1 MIDLHPGPV
10 FSRKVRCWN
19 SAHGCNFAGP
29 VSALLEH
36 FENDCVHHRASCP
49 RCHQDVPQLHLVQHC
64 ADNCSPA
71 SGERGVEPTPPV
83 LNDLEKACAE
93 FRQTFAQLW
102 DQNYEPQTSLNSVSR
117 DLKHGL
123 PTETIQALLC
133 AISAFEDTGTMH
145 CVTGFAPGLD
155 WRPLDFVEPLPS
167 DRVCELCGVLARRA
181 TALPCS
187 HLLCETCYEGVVA
200 CGRCPLDGD
209 THNVD
214 SVKMI
219 DLHPGPVLKL
229 KVRCWNSAHG
239 CNFTGPVSAI
249 LEHFE
254 NDCVHHRA
262 LCPRCHQDV
271 PRLHLVQHCAD
282 NCSPASGERGVEPTR
297 PVLSDLEKACAEFRQ
312 SFAELRNQNY
322 ELQTS
327 LNSVARDLKHGL
339 PSETIQT
346 LLCAIS
352 GILRDDRVAPIVEM
366 TLSSC
371 TGSRGGSSSKCSGE
385 GSRADSLD
393 DMTTFCVDVF
403 TGHPGSNQRLLEV
416 SALCPAQTRKH
427 YGLVF

>member
-1 MIDLHPGPV
+1 
-10 FSRKVRCWN
+10 
-19 SAHGCNFAGP
+19 
-29 VSALLEH
+29 
-36 FENDCVHHRASCP
+36 
-49 RCHQDVPQLHLVQHC
+49 
-64 ADNCSPA
+64 
-71 SGERGVEPTPPV
+71 
-83 LNDLEKACAE
+83 
-93 FRQTFAQLW
+93 
-102 DQNYEPQTSLNSVSR
+102 
-117 DLKHGL
+117 
-123 PTETIQALLC
+123 
-133 AISAFEDTGTMH
+133 MH

-371 TGSRGGSSSKCSGE
+371 TGSH
-385 GSRADSLD
+385 SLD

-403 TGHPGSNQRLLEV
+403 TGHPGSNQRLVEV
-416 SALCPAQTRKH
+416 SALCRAQTRKVRWCVPDLEEVVEKKEH
-427 YGLVF
+427 ICSEAFLIYDYGALFELDWEWSGDVFCLDVQLCVNNRENHHGARWPFIKPFGVKIVRSQFEHADIQHKVDPDRSVKRGVEGFTPIRLCSLISLKTESLPDVLGSLEVSLQF

>member
-1 MIDLHPGPV
+1 M
-10 FSRKVRCWN
+10 
-19 SAHGCNFAGP
+19 
-29 VSALLEH
+29 LL
-36 FENDCVHHRASCP
+36 V
-49 RCHQDVPQLHLVQHC
+49 
-64 ADNCSPA
+64 
-71 SGERGVEPTPPV
+71 
-83 LNDLEKACAE
+83 
-93 FRQTFAQLW
+93 
-102 DQNYEPQTSLNSVSR
+102 
-117 DLKHGL
+117 
-123 PTETIQALLC
+123 
-133 AISAFEDTGTMH
+133 FEDTGTMH

-167 DRVCELCGVLARRA
+167 DRVCGLCGVLARRA
-181 TALPCS
+181 TALQCS

-200 CGRCPLDGD
+200 CGSRCPLDGD
-209 THNVD
+209 THNLGSVQMVD
-214 SVKMI
+214 F
-219 DLHPGPVLKL
+219 HPGPVFKL

-239 CNFTGPVSAI
+239 CDFAGPVSAL

-254 NDCVHHRA
+254 NDCIHHRA
-262 LCPRCHQDV
+262 SCPRCHQDV
-271 PRLHLVQHCAD
+271 PRLQLVQHCAD
-282 NCSPASGERGVEPTR
+282 NCSPASGERGVEPTP

-352 GILRDDRVAPIVEM
+352 GILRDDRVAPIAEM

-371 TGSRGGSSSKCSGE
+371 TGSRGGSLSKCSGE

-403 TGHPGSNQRLLEV
+403 TGHPGSNQRLVEV
-416 SALCPAQTRKH
+416 SALGRAQTRKVRWCVPDLKEVIEKKEH
-427 YGLVF
+427 ICSEGFLIDDYGALFELDWEWAGDVFCLGVQLCVNNREHHHGARWPFIKTFGVKIVRSQFEHADIHHKIDPDRCVKSGVEGFTTIRLCSLISLRTESIPDVHGSLEVSLQF